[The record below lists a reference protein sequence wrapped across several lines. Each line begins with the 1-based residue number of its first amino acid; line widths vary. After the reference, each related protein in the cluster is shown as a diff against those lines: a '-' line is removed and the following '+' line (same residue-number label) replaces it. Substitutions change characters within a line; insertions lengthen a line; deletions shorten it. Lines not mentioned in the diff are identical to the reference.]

1 MRVTQRQS
9 VTLPSYFEFDGVARL
24 HCREEAPGLVV
35 KPNAASIQMSQVG
48 SSQIEKERASGK
60 VNEAAI
66 VFARATSLYRE
77 GQLDRAIELFDE
89 VLAVSRDED
98 PQRDV
103 ACVAAHISLYKIHR
117 SLGHER
123 EANEHFNKAVS
134 LGANAKRLQ
143 ES

>member
-1 MRVTQRQS
+1 M
-9 VTLPSYFEFDGVARL
+9 G
-24 HCREEAPGLVV
+24 
-35 KPNAASIQMSQVG
+35 QVIAG
-48 SSQIEKERASGK
+48 ESEKDRADGK

-66 VFARATSLYRE
+66 VFARATSLYRL
-77 GQLDRAIELFDE
+77 GQLERAIELFNE
-89 VLAVSRDED
+89 VIAVSRDED

-117 SLGHER
+117 SLGHES
-123 EANEHFNKAVS
+123 EASEHFNKAVS

>member
-1 MRVTQRQS
+1 
-9 VTLPSYFEFDGVARL
+9 
-24 HCREEAPGLVV
+24 
-35 KPNAASIQMSQVG
+35 MSQLV
-48 SSQIEKERASGK
+48 SSETDERATGSK
-60 VNEAAI
+60 NDAAI
-66 VFARATSLYRE
+66 VFARATRLYRE

-89 VLAVSRDED
+89 VLTISGEED

-117 SLGHER
+117 SLNHER

-134 LGANAKRLQ
+134 LGANAKRLE

>member
-1 MRVTQRQS
+1 MVSRGCSLRSQR
-9 VTLPSYFEFDGVARL
+9 
-24 HCREEAPGLVV
+24 
-35 KPNAASIQMSQVG
+35 
-48 SSQIEKERASGK
+48 RASEKTKHHKGNHGPGNIRRDRDREKRADGK

-66 VFARATSLYRE
+66 VFARATSLYRL
-77 GQLDRAIELFDE
+77 GQLERAIELFNE
-89 VLAVSRDED
+89 VIAVSSDED
-98 PQRDV
+98 PQQDV

-123 EANEHFNKAVS
+123 EASEHFNKAVS

>member
-1 MRVTQRQS
+1 MVSRGCS
-9 VTLPSYFEFDGVARL
+9 A
-24 HCREEAPGLVV
+24 EETALSTAV
-35 KPNAASIQMSQVG
+35 KPSATTVPMSQAVSNETG
-48 SSQIEKERASGK
+48 KERANGK
-60 VNEAAI
+60 VNNAAAI

-89 VLAVSRDED
+89 VIALSRDED

-123 EANEHFNKAVS
+123 EATEHFNRAVS

-143 ES
+143 EF

>member
-1 MRVTQRQS
+1 MARPQAVLKNRGSPETADDTHRRRCKQAAIVTAETTNLDNCIMAQ
-9 VTLPSYFEFDGVARL
+9 VVPSETD
-24 HCREEAPGLVV
+24 
-35 KPNAASIQMSQVG
+35 Q
-48 SSQIEKERASGK
+48 ERAGGK
-60 VNEAAI
+60 KNDAAI
-66 VFARATSLYRE
+66 VFARATRLYSE

-89 VLAVSRDED
+89 VIAMSGPED

-117 SLGHER
+117 ALAHER

-134 LGANAKRLQ
+134 LGANARRLQ

>member
-1 MRVTQRQS
+1 
-9 VTLPSYFEFDGVARL
+9 
-24 HCREEAPGLVV
+24 
-35 KPNAASIQMSQVG
+35 MSQVG
-48 SSQIEKERASGK
+48 SNRIEDERANGK

-66 VFARATSLYRE
+66 VFARATRLYRE

-117 SLGHER
+117 SLGHEH
-123 EANEHFNKAVS
+123 EAGEHFNKAVS

>member
-1 MRVTQRQS
+1 MDQ
-9 VTLPSYFEFDGVARL
+9 
-24 HCREEAPGLVV
+24 VV
-35 KPNAASIQMSQVG
+35 SG
-48 SSQIEKERASGK
+48 ETEKDQACG
-60 VNEAAI
+60 NENDAAI
-66 VFARATSLYRE
+66 VFARATSLYRA

-89 VLAVSRDED
+89 VIAVSSDED

-117 SLGHER
+117 LLGHEH

-134 LGANAKRLQ
+134 LGANAKRMQ

>member
-1 MRVTQRQS
+1 MQS
-9 VTLPSYFEFDGVARL
+9 NKFPSYFEFDNVGRL
-24 HCREEAPGLVV
+24 KCEAAALRPAE
-35 KPNAASIQMSQVG
+35 KPNAKKSQMSQVR
-48 SSQIEKERASGK
+48 SNQTEKEQTSGK

-66 VFARATSLYRE
+66 VFARATSLYRA
-77 GQLDRAIELFDE
+77 GQLDRAIELFNE
-89 VLAVSRDED
+89 VLAVSTEED

-123 EANEHFNKAVS
+123 EAAEHFHQAVC